1 MGHWRRRG
9 GGCKAGYETESGEL
23 HVPNTLKHTQEG
35 TPEIRHVKHGVRKA
49 VHVDD
54 PGVEQRKGKKR
65 VNKILLRREL
75 HLDHQDKVDN
85 SRDDNEVSK
94 RKKTE
99 GNHVATLQHPV
110 LGQESFLQQVG
121 WNPPAGAEWGRG
133 RNKGCRAFKRKFLRR
148 SPKFQEGKGKCKA
161 TAPAEVF

>member
-1 MGHWRRRG
+1 M
-9 GGCKAGYETESGEL
+9 GYETESGEL

-35 TPEIRHVKHGVRKA
+35 TPEIRHVKHGVRKV

-99 GNHVATLQHPV
+99 RNHVAILQHPV
-110 LGQESFLQQVG
+110 LGQEPVLA
-121 WNPPAGAEWGRG
+121 AGGVEPTSW
-133 RNKGCRAFKRKFLRR
+133 CRM
-148 SPKFQEGKGKCKA
+148 GKGQKQG
-161 TAPAEVF
+161 VQSF